1 MRFIKIT
8 QTKKIIN
15 SLSLSA
21 IVFVAILMLKILYT
35 QYFMLFDQID
45 QSEWAFVLLIVTPPI
60 LIGLISYFGK
70 QQNIELIRYDN
81 KITFL
86 FPVLIFLI
94 SYGSYEYSFDIIDSF
109 NKIIIF
115 LIIAILIIFA
125 DALPKHFKDKE
136 MSPVTENTFL
146 VLGVYATYFTFL
158 ISNLMIEKAKVDLLL
173 SIIMFSLS
181 VLLAIL
187 SFFKIYKK
195 HEKLL
200 PYHKHVIAL
209 NTLII
214 SVVVFLVYVLIPEM
228 ILKIISIKMD

>member
-1 MRFIKIT
+1 MSFINIT
-8 QTKKIIN
+8 PIKKIIN

-21 IVFVAILMLKILYT
+21 IVFIAILMLKMLYT
-35 QYFMLFDQID
+35 QYFALFDQAD
-45 QSEWAFVLLIVTPPI
+45 LNEWEFVLLIVTPPI
-60 LIGLISYFGK
+60 FIGLISYFGK
-70 QQNIELIRYDN
+70 QQNTELTRYDN

-94 SYGSYEYSFDIIDSF
+94 SYGSSEYSFDIIDSF

-115 LIIAILIIFA
+115 LIITILIVFA
-125 DALPKHFKDKE
+125 AALPKHFKDKE

-158 ISNLMIEKAKVDLLL
+158 ICNIEKANIDILLL
-173 SIIMFSLS
+173 IIMFSLA

-195 HEKLL
+195 YDKLL
-200 PYHKHVIAL
+200 PSHNYVIRL
-209 NTLII
+209 NTFII

>member
-1 MRFIKIT
+1 MSFINTT
-8 QTKKIIN
+8 QTNKILN
-15 SLSLSA
+15 SLSLLA
-21 IVFVAILMLKILYT
+21 IVFSAILILKRLYT

-45 QSEWAFVLLIVTPPI
+45 LSEWAFVLLIVTPPI
-60 LIGLISYFGK
+60 LTGFVSYFRE
-70 QQNIELIRYDN
+70 QQNAELTRYDN
-81 KITFL
+81 KITLL
-86 FPVLIFLI
+86 FPILIFLI
-94 SYGSYEYSFDIIDSF
+94 SYGSSEYSFNIIDSF

-115 LIIAILIIFA
+115 FIIAILIVFA
-125 DALPKHFKDKE
+125 VALPKHFKDKE

-158 ISNLMIEKAKVDLLL
+158 ISNLMIEKAKHDLLL

-187 SFFKIYKK
+187 SFLKIYKK

-200 PYHKHVIAL
+200 PYHIHVIAL

-214 SVVVFLVYVLIPEM
+214 SVVVFLVYVLIPE
-228 ILKIISIKMD
+228 IIQKII